1 MNNVVVPS
9 AEVSFEWDQR
19 NQRLEIHG
27 NREGLRL
34 FADCLKALSGG
45 DANQHIHFMTTEWG
59 GTGLSTK
66 KQNET
71 ALLINHVK
79 VFLWLDAVG
88 ESPNEGNKGAK
99 GIKGVTNR

>member
-1 MNNVVVPS
+1 
-9 AEVSFEWDQR
+9 
-19 NQRLEIHG
+19 
-27 NREGLRL
+27 
-34 FADCLKALSGG
+34 
-45 DANQHIHFMTTEWG
+45 MTTEWG